1 MDLAVGS
8 EQLRATESLVKAEL
22 GLLSQE
28 FEAREAP
35 EKAE

>member
-8 EQLRATESLVKAEL
+8 EQLPATESLAKAEL
-22 GLLSQE
+22 RLLSQE

-35 EKAE
+35 EEAE